1 VKPLEILIFLC
12 DVKSDLY
19 FEQMK
24 RPARAPLLTKSC
36 ARLRPTPRLISDL
49 LIDASGVSESPK
61 TVSLPLRRDRGVSFD
76 PADRRYPRPSRSTS
90 KSGPKT

>member
-24 RPARAPLLTKSC
+24 RPARAPFLTKSC
-36 ARLRPTPRLISDL
+36 ATLRLTPRPISDL

-61 TVSLPLRRDRGVSFD
+61 TVSLRRDRSVSFD